1 MQELLIWGFT
11 IGLIIIIVIPY
22 LLKFRKAQKEGQ
34 EKQREAIRLGA
45 DKAIAQH
52 PQINK
57 YTCIGCGA
65 CVAACP
71 EGEVFSIV
79 SGKAV
84 IVNGLKCV
92 GHGKCAEACPV
103 EGITIGLGDISK
115 RDDIPQ
121 MDEHSETNIPGIYIA
136 GELGGLA
143 LIKNAIAQGK
153 SVVEYISQGTR
164 HAIENG
170 TLDLIIVGAG
180 PAGMS
185 AALTAT
191 QNNLNYLL
199 IDQQEAGGTILQYP
213 RKKLVMTKPVELPL
227 YGWLDHPEYAKE
239 ELLDIW
245 QKVKVEHNIRL
256 STGEKLENIATE
268 SEKFIVSTSQNKY
281 LCHNVVLALGRRGT
295 PRRLN
300 VPGENLAK
308 VMYKLIDA
316 ENYNNEHLLV
326 VGGGDSAI
334 EAAMG
339 LARQKNNVVTLSYRK
354 DKFFRIKKRNEE
366 RVKESIREGKINLM
380 LDSNVKEIKS
390 DSVLIKSSEGE
401 TTIQNDYI
409 FVFAGGE
416 PPFALL
422 KKFGIQFG
430 KTD

>member
-34 EKQREAIRLGA
+34 EKQKEAIRLGA

-71 EGEVFSIV
+71 EGEVLSIV

-164 HAIENG
+164 HTNENG
-170 TLDLIIVGAG
+170 DLDLIIVGAG

-245 QKVKVEHNIRL
+245 QKVRIEHKIRL
-256 STGEKLENIATE
+256 STGEKLENITTE
-268 SEKFIVSTSQNKY
+268 SEKFIVSTNQNKY
-281 LCHNVVLALGRRGT
+281 SCHNVVLALGRRGT
-295 PRRLN
+295 PRKLN